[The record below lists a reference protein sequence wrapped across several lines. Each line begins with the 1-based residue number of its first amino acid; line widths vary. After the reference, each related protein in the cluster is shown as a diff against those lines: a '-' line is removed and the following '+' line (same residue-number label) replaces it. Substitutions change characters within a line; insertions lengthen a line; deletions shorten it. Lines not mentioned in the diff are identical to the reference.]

1 MKINLNFYIGGDTM
15 KKINGIIYAL
25 LSSAAFGIMPIF
37 AKYAANNG
45 SNTLTILSTRFLLSA
60 LILFVYFLFK
70 KINYKVEKKQLIALG
85 IVALCGFVPTAS
97 LLFFSYNYIS
107 TGLATTLHF
116 IYPAV
121 VVVANRVFF
130 KDPLT
135 KNKLIS
141 LFLSMVSIY
150 LLVGVKFDNVN
161 LFGVT
166 LALISGFTHSISIF
180 GMNKVELK
188 TLDNNVSV
196 FYISIFAGLAIFSIT
211 ALTGSIKLAINPYTV
226 SSLLGIALISNIASI
241 ALLMKAIKIIGPSP
255 SAILGT
261 FEPIV
266 SIIMGIILF
275 SEDFT
280 FSIFIGTLLI
290 LASVVLLSKEKSL
303 EESPIQSQKEFLD
316 LS

>member
-1 MKINLNFYIGGDTM
+1 M

-45 SNTLTILSTRFLLSA
+45 SNTLSILSTRFLLSA

-70 KINYKVEKKQLIALG
+70 KVNYKIDKNQLKALAV
-85 IVALCGFVPTAS
+85 VALCGFVPTAS
-97 LLFFSYNYIS
+97 LLFFSYNYIP

-121 VVVANRVFF
+121 VVAVNRIFF

-141 LFLSMVSIY
+141 LFLSMLSIY
-150 LLVGVKFDNVN
+150 LLVGFKFENIN
-161 LFGVT
+161 IIGVV
-166 LALISGFTHSISIF
+166 LALASGFTHSISIF
-180 GMNKVELK
+180 GMNNSALK
-188 TLDNNVSV
+188 TVDNLVSV
-196 FYISIFAGLAIFSIT
+196 FYISIFAGITIFTAT
-211 ALTGSIKLAINPYTV
+211 ALTGNIALPINTYTV
-226 SSLLGIALISNIASI
+226 TSLIGISLISNIASI
-241 ALLMKAIKIIGPSP
+241 LLLMIAIKIIGPSP

-275 SEDFT
+275 KEAFT
-280 FSIFIGTLLI
+280 FSVFLGTVLI
-290 LASVVLLSKEKSL
+290 LVSVVLLAKEKP
-303 EESPIQSQKEFLD
+303 EEELQVEILKEGKEEVLGQ
-316 LS
+316 

>member
-1 MKINLNFYIGGDTM
+1 M

-45 SNTLTILSTRFLLSA
+45 SNTLSILSTRFLLSS

-70 KINYKVEKKQLIALG
+70 KMNYKIDKNQLKALA
-85 IVALCGFVPTAS
+85 VVSLCGFVPTAS
-97 LLFFSYNYIS
+97 LLFFSYNYIP

-121 VVVANRVFF
+121 VVAVNRIFF

-141 LFLSMVSIY
+141 LFLSMLSIY
-150 LLVGVKFDNVN
+150 LLVGFKFENIN
-161 LFGVT
+161 LIGVV
-166 LALISGFTHSISIF
+166 LALASGFTHSISIF
-180 GMNKVELK
+180 GMNNSALK
-188 TLDNNVSV
+188 TVNNLVSV
-196 FYISIFAGLAIFSIT
+196 FYISIFAGITIFIATSIT
-211 ALTGSIKLAINPYTV
+211 GNIALPINTYTV
-226 SSLLGIALISNIASI
+226 TSLIGISLISNISSI
-241 ALLMKAIKIIGPSP
+241 LLLMMAIKIIGPSP

-275 SEDFT
+275 KEAFT
-280 FSIFIGTLLI
+280 FSVFLGTVLI
-290 LASVVLLSKEKSL
+290 LVSVVLLAKEKP
-303 EESPIQSQKEFLD
+303 EKELQGEV
-316 LS
+316 LGQ

>member
-1 MKINLNFYIGGDTM
+1 M

-45 SNTLTILSTRFLLSA
+45 SNTLSILSTRFLLSA

-70 KINYKVEKKQLIALG
+70 KVNYKIDKNQLKALAV
-85 IVALCGFVPTAS
+85 VALCGFVPTAS
-97 LLFFSYNYIS
+97 LLFFSYNYIP

-121 VVVANRVFF
+121 VVAVNRILF

-141 LFLSMVSIY
+141 LFLSMLSIY
-150 LLVGVKFDNVN
+150 LLVGFKFENIN
-161 LFGVT
+161 IIGVV
-166 LALISGFTHSISIF
+166 LALASGFTHSISIF
-180 GMNKVELK
+180 GMNNSTLK
-188 TLDNNVSV
+188 TVDNLVSV
-196 FYISIFAGLAIFSIT
+196 FYISIFAGIAIFTTTAIT
-211 ALTGSIKLAINPYTV
+211 GNIALPINTYTV
-226 SSLLGIALISNIASI
+226 TSLIGISLISNIASI
-241 ALLMKAIKIIGPSP
+241 LLLMMAIKIIGPSP

-275 SEDFT
+275 KEAFT
-280 FSIFIGTLLI
+280 FSVFLGTVLI
-290 LASVVLLSKEKSL
+290 LVSVVLLAKEKP
-303 EESPIQSQKEFLD
+303 EEELQVEILKEGKEEVLGQ
-316 LS
+316 

>member
-1 MKINLNFYIGGDTM
+1 M

-45 SNTLTILSTRFLLSA
+45 SNTLSILSTRFLLSA

-70 KINYKVEKKQLIALG
+70 KVNYKIDKNQLKALA
-85 IVALCGFVPTAS
+85 VVSLCGFVPTAS
-97 LLFFSYNYIS
+97 LLFFSYNYIP

-121 VVVANRVFF
+121 VVAINRIFF

-141 LFLSMVSIY
+141 LFLSMISIY
-150 LLVGVKFDNVN
+150 LLVGFKFENIN
-161 LFGVT
+161 IIGVI
-166 LALISGFTHSISIF
+166 LALASGFTHSISIF
-180 GMNKVELK
+180 GMNNSALK
-188 TLDNNVSV
+188 TLDNLVSV
-196 FYISIFAGLAIFSIT
+196 FYISIFAGITIFTATAITGNI
-211 ALTGSIKLAINPYTV
+211 ALPINTYTV
-226 SSLLGIALISNIASI
+226 TSLIGISLISNIASI
-241 ALLMKAIKIIGPSP
+241 LLLMMAIKIIGPSP

-275 SEDFT
+275 KEAFT
-280 FSIFIGTLLI
+280 FSVFLGTVLI
-290 LASVVLLSKEKSL
+290 LVSVVLLAKEKP
-303 EESPIQSQKEFLD
+303 EEELQVEILKEGKEEVLGQ
-316 LS
+316 

>member
-1 MKINLNFYIGGDTM
+1 M

-45 SNTLTILSTRFLLSA
+45 SNTLSILSTRFLLSA

-70 KINYKVEKKQLIALG
+70 KVNYKIDKNQLKALA
-85 IVALCGFVPTAS
+85 VVSLCGFVPTAS
-97 LLFFSYNYIS
+97 LLFFSYNYIP

-121 VVVANRVFF
+121 VVAINRIFF

-141 LFLSMVSIY
+141 LFLSMISIY
-150 LLVGVKFDNVN
+150 LLVGFKFENIN
-161 LFGVT
+161 IIGVV
-166 LALISGFTHSISIF
+166 LALASGFTHSISIF
-180 GMNKVELK
+180 GMNNSALK
-188 TLDNNVSV
+188 TLDNLVSV
-196 FYISIFAGLAIFSIT
+196 FYISIFAGITIFTATAITGNI
-211 ALTGSIKLAINPYTV
+211 ALPINTYTV
-226 SSLLGIALISNIASI
+226 TSLIGISLISNIASI
-241 ALLMKAIKIIGPSP
+241 LMLMMAIKIIGPSP

-275 SEDFT
+275 KEAFT
-280 FSIFIGTLLI
+280 FSVFLGTVLI
-290 LASVVLLSKEKSL
+290 LVSVVLLAKEKPEKEL
-303 EESPIQSQKEFLD
+303 QVEILKEGKEEVLGQ
-316 LS
+316 

>member
-1 MKINLNFYIGGDTM
+1 M

-45 SNTLTILSTRFLLSA
+45 SNTLSILSTRFLLSA

-70 KINYKVEKKQLIALG
+70 KVNYKIDKNQLKALA
-85 IVALCGFVPTAS
+85 VVSLCGFVPTAS
-97 LLFFSYNYIS
+97 LLFFSYNYIP

-121 VVVANRVFF
+121 VVAINRIFF

-141 LFLSMVSIY
+141 LFLSMISIY
-150 LLVGVKFDNVN
+150 LLVGFKFENIN
-161 LFGVT
+161 IIGVV
-166 LALISGFTHSISIF
+166 LALASGFTHSISIF
-180 GMNKVELK
+180 GMNNSTLK
-188 TLDNNVSV
+188 TVDNLVSV
-196 FYISIFAGLAIFSIT
+196 FYISIFAGITIFTAT
-211 ALTGSIKLAINPYTV
+211 ALTGNIALPINTYTV
-226 SSLLGIALISNIASI
+226 TSLIGISLISNIASI
-241 ALLMKAIKIIGPSP
+241 LLLMMAIKIIGPSP

-275 SEDFT
+275 KEAFT
-280 FSIFIGTLLI
+280 FSVFLGTVLI
-290 LASVVLLSKEKSL
+290 LVSVVLLAKEKP
-303 EESPIQSQKEFLD
+303 EEELQVEILKEGKEEVLGQ
-316 LS
+316 

>member
-1 MKINLNFYIGGDTM
+1 M

-45 SNTLTILSTRFLLSA
+45 SNTLSILSTRFLLSA

-70 KINYKVEKKQLIALG
+70 KVNYKIDKNQLKALA
-85 IVALCGFVPTAS
+85 VVSLCGFVPTAS
-97 LLFFSYNYIS
+97 LLFFSYNYIP

-121 VVVANRVFF
+121 VVAINRIFF

-141 LFLSMVSIY
+141 LFLSMISIY
-150 LLVGVKFDNVN
+150 LLVGFKFENIN
-161 LFGVT
+161 IIGVV
-166 LALISGFTHSISIF
+166 LALASGFTHSISIF
-180 GMNKVELK
+180 GMNNSALK
-188 TLDNNVSV
+188 TLDNLVSV
-196 FYISIFAGLAIFSIT
+196 FYISIFAGITIFTATAITGNI
-211 ALTGSIKLAINPYTV
+211 ALPINTYTV
-226 SSLLGIALISNIASI
+226 TSLIGISLISNIASI
-241 ALLMKAIKIIGPSP
+241 LLLMMAIKIIGPSP

-275 SEDFT
+275 KEAFT
-280 FSIFIGTLLI
+280 FSVFLGTVLI
-290 LASVVLLSKEKSL
+290 LVSVVLLAKEKPEKEL
-303 EESPIQSQKEFLD
+303 QVEILKEGKEEVLGQ
-316 LS
+316 